1 MCTVPEKRKMQRRA
15 QITRLGD
22 DLDNN
27 VNAIVAR

>member
-1 MCTVPEKRKMQRRA
+1 MCTVPEKRKMQRA